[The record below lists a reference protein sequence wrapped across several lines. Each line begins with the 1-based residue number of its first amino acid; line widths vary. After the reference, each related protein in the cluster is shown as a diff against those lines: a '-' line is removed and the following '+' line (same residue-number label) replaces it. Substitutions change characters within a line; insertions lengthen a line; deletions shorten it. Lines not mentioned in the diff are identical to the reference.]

1 MECNDFPEVG
11 TRLTY
16 GEAIPV
22 YDRFERSMLEKAYG
36 AGLLP
41 AAGLYDLLWQL
52 ESLAQKCGIEG
63 KGGLLKAQEGDS
75 VVFEREDR
83 SGERGERREVLPF
96 AEPIGAQ
103 AA

>member
-52 ESLAQKCGIEG
+52 ESLAQKG
-63 KGGLLKAQEGDS
+63 S
-75 VVFEREDR
+75 VEKV
-83 SGERGERREVLPF
+83 GV
-96 AEPIGAQ
+96 EPDPKRAGPASWNLEH
-103 AA
+103 A

>member
-52 ESLAQKCGIEG
+52 ESLAQKFGIEG
-63 KGGLLKAQEGDS
+63 KGPSQGSRRRFGRFRA
-75 VVFEREDR
+75 
-83 SGERGERREVLPF
+83 RGPLWRT
-96 AEPIGAQ
+96 G
-103 AA
+103 

>member
-52 ESLAQKCGIEG
+52 ESLAQKFGIEG
-63 KGGLLKAQEGDS
+63 KGGPSQGSRRRFGRFRA
-75 VVFEREDR
+75 
-83 SGERGERREVLPF
+83 RGPLWRT
-96 AEPIGAQ
+96 G
-103 AA
+103 

>member
-1 MECNDFPEVG
+1 M
-11 TRLTY
+11 
-16 GEAIPV
+16 I
-22 YDRFERSMLEKAYG
+22 
-36 AGLLP
+36 
-41 AAGLYDLLWQL
+41 LYDFHTGASFAIAQKTAIILNLKDITFDSDVYALLL
-52 ESLAQKCGIEG
+52 TLTSLAQKFGIEG
-63 KGGLLKAQEGDS
+63 KGGLLKAQEGES